1 MSGLVLNFIKDRVE
15 NTLID
20 MLEDESICEEVFQV
34 LEDIEIKVEE
44 GEDLLF
50 KLTNI
55 IEKHEQLKKESSNKY
70 EIYIYLFYLRILHF
84 MIEKPNFLNKFIR
97 NKQLNKLVARLDIT
111 LDNPLTIVY
120 VFNLIDILYNILKK
134 LKNKDNSSEDIEEIV
149 NDLKDSLKE
158 KAVGMIHQVSH
169 YISSNP
175 IEEKDKNNMKKVR
188 IVFNCLNIIE

>member
-55 IEKHEQLKKESSNKY
+55 IEKHEQLKK
-70 EIYIYLFYLRILHF
+70 
-84 MIEKPNFLNKFIR
+84 
-97 NKQLNKLVARLDIT
+97 
-111 LDNPLTIVY
+111 
-120 VFNLIDILYNILKK
+120 
-134 LKNKDNSSEDIEEIV
+134 
-149 NDLKDSLKE
+149 
-158 KAVGMIHQVSH
+158 
-169 YISSNP
+169 
-175 IEEKDKNNMKKVR
+175 
-188 IVFNCLNIIE
+188 

>member
-55 IEKHEQLKKESSNKY
+55 IEKHEQLKKESSSKY

-111 LDNPLTIVY
+111 LNNPLTIVY

-134 LKNKDNSSEDIEEIV
+134 LKNKESFSEDIEEIV
-149 NDLKDSLKE
+149 NELKDSLKE

-188 IVFNCLNIIE
+188 IVFNCLNII